1 MSQPANRDG
10 DILFTL
16 IQTRYGDRVTQDELD
31 EMRKSLI
38 AILDGATA
46 MRAVKLENS
55 DEPHQFFKPN
65 GEPE

>member
-1 MSQPANRDG
+1 MSQPANREA

-16 IQTRYGDRVTQDELD
+16 IQTRYGDRVTPDEL
-31 EMRKSLI
+31 EEIKKSLI
-38 AILDGATA
+38 AILDGATV
-46 MRAVKLENS
+46 MRAIKLENG